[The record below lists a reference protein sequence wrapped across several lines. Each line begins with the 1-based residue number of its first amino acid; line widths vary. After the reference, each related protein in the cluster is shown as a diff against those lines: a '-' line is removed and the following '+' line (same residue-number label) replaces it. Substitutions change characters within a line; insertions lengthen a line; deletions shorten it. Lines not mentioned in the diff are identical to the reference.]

1 MTKYIILLFV
11 TLPLLGCLNPLKPK
25 LHSVMSSCD
34 TPEFS
39 DFNSCIQ
46 RNYERNPNASDV
58 RSMYAQLNAIEEDQ
72 KSGKIT
78 QTKAKALA
86 YKIYDAT
93 VGASNR
99 EADANN
105 KALSR
110 RLLADRPITCNT
122 YGSTTTCY

>member
-34 TPEFS
+34 TPDFS

-46 RNYERNPNASDV
+46 RSYERSSGSDV
-58 RSMYAQLNAIEEDQ
+58 MSMYAQLNAIEEDQ
-72 KSGKIT
+72 KSGKIS

-86 YKIYDAT
+86 YKVYDAT

-99 EADANN
+99 EARANN